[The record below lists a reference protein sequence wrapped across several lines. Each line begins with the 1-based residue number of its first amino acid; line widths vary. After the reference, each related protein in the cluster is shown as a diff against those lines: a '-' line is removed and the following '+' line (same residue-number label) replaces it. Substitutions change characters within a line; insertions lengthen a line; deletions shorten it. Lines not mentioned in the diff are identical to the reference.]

1 MENEK
6 PQKTLT
12 EKIKTFAIGIS
23 IIFFSIMFIAICSGP
38 DEPEKPSKPKVET
51 HDKLD
56 AIVMSQAFVDQ
67 VIKAPATAKYG
78 TDITSVQRVGG
89 GAGKEVY
96 MIRNYVD
103 SENSYGAMLRT
114 YYTCKITY
122 ENNEAICTDL
132 NLEE

>member
-6 PQKTLT
+6 PKKTLT
-12 EKIKTFAIGIS
+12 EKVKNVVIAIS
-23 IIFFSIMFIAICSGP
+23 LIFFSLMFIAICSGP
-38 DEPEKPSKPKVET
+38 DEPEKPSKPKVQT

-56 AIVMSQAFVDQ
+56 ALIVSQDFVND
-67 VIKAPATAKYG
+67 VLKSPATAKYG
-78 TDITSVQRVGG
+78 TDISSVQKVRGLP
-89 GAGKEVY
+89 GKEEY

-114 YYTCKITY
+114 YYTCKITF
-122 ENNEAICTDL
+122 NNDMVSCTDL